1 MPDIPVFGSD
11 QIDPNRGTFSVNA
24 QNVNWDIPGQ
34 RRWGSQLDSTLQDFY
49 NNAVNRSPVALSS
62 QMQDQARLEQQRVI
76 QELQRL
82 AQGDMSQL
90 NASYD
95 QARGNV
101 AGLGGMRRNS
111 GAGATM
117 RNVATQQAGMSAQ
130 QAGDAAVLK
139 RQQELAAQQA
149 MQQLYGQM
157 RGQDV
162 GFADADFQNQ
172 MQSQAMNDALAQ
184 MYAQMQGG
192 QGKADQESAL
202 NQIRA
207 QLGLDPLY
215 KQLTDSYIG
224 AGTGMLGTAF
234 DMSSRMFPNNT
245 PSAPPLVQANPY
257 NENEWNGWDYNK

>member
-1 MPDIPVFGSD
+1 MPGFWD
-11 QIDPNRGTFSVNA
+11 QVPGGFRGGQGLTQEVNSATPDPYWSNYFRDRA
-24 QNVNWDIPGQ
+24 QNTPQFQNPYRTG
-34 RRWGSQLDSTLQDFY
+34 
-49 NNAVNRSPVALSS
+49 N
-62 QMQDQARLEQQRVI
+62 MEQARLEQQRVI

-82 AQGDMSQL
+82 AKGDMSQL

-130 QAGDAAVLK
+130 QAGDAAVLQ